1 MKISKLLGTVLV
13 IAALILMASFRQS
26 LMHMPRI
33 RVGPLHKLVAGRPA
47 LRFFALGDTGTGG
60 PDQQRVGRAMNDRCK
75 QMGDL
80 DGLLLLGD
88 NAYPTGMESVHDT
101 QWQQKILEPYSGDCL
116 GKVPIYAV
124 LGNHDYK
131 NNPSA
136 QIEFTL
142 LNPRWYMPNRF
153 YSVTFGDLVKIIA
166 LDSNMVD
173 VCLNPAFCGID
184 FLREG
189 VQVKDTKW
197 TVVMAHH
204 PLESSSDHGFN
215 YRGGIAG
222 MLMRSYL
229 CDRADVYLSGH
240 SHHLEHLKSRDCRL
254 DMFVSGG
261 GGGDIY
267 QTIGGVTDS
276 RFARS
281 QFGFLELN
289 ISPAE
294 MLLRFIGADGQVV
307 YETRKEPAG

>member
-13 IAALILMASFRQS
+13 IAALIVVASLRQS

-33 RVGPLHKLVAGRPA
+33 RVGPLHKLVAARPA

-60 PDQQRVGRAMNDRCK
+60 PDQQRVGHAMNDRCK

-88 NAYPTGMESVHDT
+88 NAYPTGMESVHDI

-131 NNPSA
+131 SNPSA

-153 YSVTFGDLVKIIA
+153 YSVTFGDLIKIIA

-173 VCLNPAFCGID
+173 ICLNPAFCGID
-184 FLREG
+184 FLRESL
-189 VQVKDTKW
+189 QVKDTKW

-240 SHHLEHLKSRDCRL
+240 SHHLEHLKSSDCRL

-289 ISPAE
+289 VSATE
-294 MLLRFIGADGQVV
+294 LLSRFIGADGQVV